1 MDSVD
6 IPTGDLI
13 TQLKLELLAT
23 DKPKQSQNFV
33 EITEENATEFILQRS
48 ATLAQNAM
56 CAMDDIGATVTA
68 TGDPDQISAYAELIN
83 ATTGALE
90 AINKIVITNKKIKGS
105 LDIKKLELE
114 GKKELQQ
121 EEHKHALKASR
132 EEVLKM
138 MFDNAIE
145 AEIVDTSSTNSKGS
159 GS

>member
-1 MDSVD
+1 MDNVD

-13 TQLKLELLAT
+13 AQLKQELSITEA
-23 DKPKQSQNFV
+23 PRPQHNSV
-33 EITEENATEFILQRS
+33 EITEDNAANFILQRS

-68 TGDPDQISAYAELIN
+68 TGDPEQIHAYAELIK

-90 AINKIVITNKKIKGS
+90 AINKIVVTNKKIKGS
-105 LDIKKLELE
+105 IDIKKLELE
-114 GKKELQQ
+114 GKKELQL

-138 MFDNAIE
+138 MFEDAIE
-145 AEIVDTSSTNSKGS
+145 AEVVETLPTNSKDS
-159 GS
+159 SS